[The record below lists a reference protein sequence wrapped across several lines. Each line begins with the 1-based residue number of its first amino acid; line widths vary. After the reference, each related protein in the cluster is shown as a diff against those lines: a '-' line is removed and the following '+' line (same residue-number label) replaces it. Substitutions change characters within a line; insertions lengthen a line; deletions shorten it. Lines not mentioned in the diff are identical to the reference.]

1 MGVMNNGSH
10 RFQVPQEDAEEL
22 RDSAVASGEFLR
34 SQPPAAFQTTNWSPV
49 VIRSERR
56 LPIRLLRVVNLFLV

>member
-1 MGVMNNGSH
+1 MGVMNYRFH
-10 RFQVPQEDAEEL
+10 RYQVPQEDAEEL
-22 RDSAVASGEFLR
+22 RDSAVASGKFLR

-49 VIRSERR
+49 VIRPERR